1 MGAVTTASEAV
12 LACTKLVQE
21 PQSSPRVMAMAAKFS
36 DLRRQ
41 EMLLKT
47 TAESDHTHL
56 YPQNPRVNPEIRRR

>member
-1 MGAVTTASEAV
+1 MGAVITASDAV

-21 PQSSPRVMAMAAKFS
+21 PQNKLSVMAMAAKLS

-41 EMLLKT
+41 EMLLNT

>member
-1 MGAVTTASEAV
+1 
-12 LACTKLVQE
+12 VQE
-21 PQSSPRVMAMAAKFS
+21 PQNKLSVMAMAAKLS

-41 EMLLKT
+41 EMLLNT